1 MARYVLLLLFSALS
15 LFASTSTVTVA
26 AAANV
31 SYAMEA
37 LKKDFESIHPD
48 VHPRIIIG
56 SSGKLTAQIRS
67 GAPYDLFLSAD
78 LKYPL
83 ALYQEG
89 LAISKPVV
97 YADGSLALLCS
108 KKCEISKGLE
118 LLKEISIHKIAI
130 ANPKTAPYGKAA
142 VEALQNA
149 GLYDDLRSKFIYGES
164 VSQTLIYTLNAAD
177 AGMVAAS
184 LLYSP
189 KLSRFQEGRDWIKI
203 ESSLYRPIRQGM
215 ILLKNARNKKEARE
229 FFEYIRSS
237 RAKNILK
244 HYGYEV
250 SDD

>member
-1 MARYVLLLLFSALS
+1 MVRYVLLMLFSALS
-15 LFASTSTVTVA
+15 LVASSSVTVA

-48 VHPRIIIG
+48 IHPRIIIG

-89 LAISKPVV
+89 LAVFKPVI
-97 YADGSLALLCS
+97 YANGSLALLCS
-108 KKCEISKGLE
+108 KRCDISKGLQ
-118 LLKEISIHKIAI
+118 LLKESSVSKVAI

-142 VEALQNA
+142 VEALRNA
-149 GLYDDLRSKFIYGES
+149 GLYDELRSKFIYGES
-164 VSQTLIYTLNAAD
+164 ISQTLIYTLNAAD
-177 AGMVAAS
+177 AGIVAAS

-189 KLSRFQEGRDWIKI
+189 KISRFHEGRDWIKLK
-203 ESSLYRPIRQGM
+203 SSLYRPIRQGM
-215 ILLKNARNKKEARE
+215 VLLKNARNKKEAEE
-229 FFEYIRSS
+229 FFKYIQSN
-237 RAKNILK
+237 RAKHILE